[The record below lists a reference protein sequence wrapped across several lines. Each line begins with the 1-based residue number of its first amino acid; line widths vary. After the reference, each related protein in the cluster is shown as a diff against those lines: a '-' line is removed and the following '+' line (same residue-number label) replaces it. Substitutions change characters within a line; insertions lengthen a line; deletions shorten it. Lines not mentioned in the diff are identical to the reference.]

1 MWGYNEVHME
11 NPLAIIKDFLSSF
24 KSRASD
30 GASILG
36 IDIGASSIK
45 VVQLKKKR
53 GVTILE
59 TYGELALGP
68 YAELEV
74 GRATN
79 LPPAKL
85 TEALIDIIT
94 EANVTTKLCGVAIP
108 FSASLISIMPLPSNI
123 DESQLAKM
131 IPIEAR
137 KYIPVPIS
145 EVTLDWF
152 VIPERKDKY
161 LSKEDTAANTKNT
174 DKDSTTSLKAGSSPV
189 ANKMDVLL
197 VAIHNETLNKYR
209 DVLKGA
215 GLSVSFYEIEV
226 FSTIRAAVEG
236 GIDPVMVVDMGAAA
250 TKVYVVEFGIVKV
263 SHIINKGSQDITL
276 ALSRSMGISV
286 TKAEQLKREVGLI
299 KTADKPQIK
308 ESILLTL
315 EYIFSESNRVLLSYQ
330 RKYNRSVSKVLFTG
344 GGAVLNGLKEEAAG
358 RFNTEVVLAD
368 PFKKTETP
376 AFLEAVLK
384 EVGPEFAVAVGVAL
398 RKLQELG

>member
-1 MWGYNEVHME
+1 ME
-11 NPLAIIKDFLSSF
+11 NPLDVVKNFLGSF
-24 KSRASD
+24 KLGGTDSK
-30 GASILG
+30 SIVG

-53 GVTILE
+53 GVAVLE

-68 YAELEV
+68 YGDTEV
-74 GRATN
+74 GRATS
-79 LPPAKL
+79 LTSAKL
-85 TEALIDIIT
+85 TEALLDILT
-94 EANVTTKLCGVAIP
+94 EANVTTKLCGVSIP
-108 FSASLISIMPLPSNI
+108 FSASLISIMSMPSNI

-152 VIPERKDKY
+152 VIPEKENKY
-161 LSKEDTAANTKNT
+161 LSKEDTA
-174 DKDSTTSLKAGSSPV
+174 KDGKDASSNNGEV
-189 ANKMDVLL
+189 SSKVNVLL

-209 DVLKGA
+209 EVLKA
-215 GLSVSFYEIEV
+215 ADLSVSFYEIEF
-226 FSTIRAAVEG
+226 FSTIRAIIG
-236 GIDPVMVVDMGAAA
+236 TGIDPVMIVDMGAVA

-263 SHIINKGSQDITL
+263 SHIVNKGSQDITL

-286 TKAEQLKREVGLI
+286 VEAERLKREVGLI
-299 KTADKPQIK
+299 QTTDKPQIK

-315 EYIFSESNRVLLSYQ
+315 EYIFSESNRVLLNYQ
-330 RKYNRSVSKVLFTG
+330 RKYNRSVGKVLFTG
-344 GGAVLNGLKEEAAG
+344 GGSILKGLQEEVAT
-358 RFNTEVVLAD
+358 RFSTEVVLAD
-368 PFKKTETP
+368 PFSKIETP